1 MLGVVWLG
9 APGDALPEPPEP
21 PDVLGA
27 LGVLGVLGL
36 LDPVPVAGSP
46 GAVAGSLPLAKSS
59 HAALLSLLTLGKETP
74 PALPLPVVLFT
85 VLPAFVL
92 SQLLLEELLSLKMSL
107 TPFDTELPEL
117 VPPVGLVVV
126 PPVGLVVVPP
136 VGLVVVP
143 VVGVVVVPVDLF
155 PVLPVGLVVGL
166 VVVPPVVLLPPV
178 E

>member
-1 MLGVVWLG
+1 M
-9 APGDALPEPPEP
+9 PGDALPEPPPEP

-36 LDPVPVAGSP
+36 LAPVPVAGSP
-46 GAVAGSLPLAKSS
+46 GAVAGPLPLAKSS

-74 PALPLPVVLFT
+74 PVFPLPVVLFT

-92 SQLLLEELLSLKMSL
+92 SQLLLEELLSLKISL

-126 PPVGLVVVPP
+126 PVGLVVVPL
-136 VGLVVVP
+136 VGLVV
-143 VVGVVVVPVDLF
+143 
-155 PVLPVGLVVGL
+155 VGLVVGL

>member
-1 MLGVVWLG
+1 M
-9 APGDALPEPPEP
+9 PEPPEP

-36 LDPVPVAGSP
+36 LAPVPVVGSP
-46 GAVAGSLPLAKSS
+46 GAVAGPLPLAKSS
-59 HAALLSLLTLGKETP
+59 HAVLLSLLTLGKETP
-74 PALPLPVVLFT
+74 PVFPLPAVLFT

-92 SQLLLEELLSLKMSL
+92 SQLLLEELLSLKISL

-117 VPPVGLVVV
+117 VPPAGLVVVPVVGLVVGFVVV
-126 PPVGLVVVPP
+126 PPVGLVV
-136 VGLVVVP
+136 G
-143 VVGVVVVPVDLF
+143 F
-155 PVLPVGLVVGL
+155 

>member
-1 MLGVVWLG
+1 M
-9 APGDALPEPPEP
+9 
-21 PDVLGA
+21 LGA
-27 LGVLGVLGL
+27 LGVLGVRGVLA
-36 LDPVPVAGSP
+36 PVPVEGSP
-46 GAVAGSLPLAKSS
+46 GAVAGPLPLAKSS

-74 PALPLPVVLFT
+74 PVFPLPAVLFT

-117 VPPVGLVVV
+117 VPPAGLVVV
-126 PPVGLVVVPP
+126 PPVGLVVV
-136 VGLVVVP
+136 
-143 VVGVVVVPVDLF
+143 
-155 PVLPVGLVVGL
+155 PVGLVVGL